1 MKTIF
6 QKAYDLI
13 KEVKVKED
21 FNKGRDVFYLVK
33 DYSFKI
39 YLKTASWF
47 SQCGCR
53 VGISNKPSG
62 LCKHHISVIV
72 HRFLKENKLRLVN
85 DI

>member
-53 VGISNKPSG
+53 VGISNKPRR